1 MISLKTKN
9 WQIDNI
15 DTVIFDK
22 DGTLIDLHY
31 FWGKM
36 TELRVDEVIQKY
48 NFDLT
53 FFDHLC
59 DCLGYDINTQK
70 MLPDGITAL
79 YSRPKII
86 ELFIK
91 DLAKFGVVATTAEIE
106 EIFDKVSD
114 DFYKNILDY
123 TKPIDSAFRF
133 VEKLYKTNIK
143 MGIVTSDSIVSTQLT
158 VKQFE
163 LEKYFKSLIGRES
176 CTDIKES
183 GKPTIMA
190 LNELNSNPKNTV
202 MIGDAPMDYIS
213 AKNAGIDKTI
223 LIATGQID
231 VDELKKTSEFVCCD
245 LDEVEVI

>member
-1 MISLKTKN
+1 MK
-9 WQIDNI
+9 
-15 DTVIFDK
+15 
-22 DGTLIDLHY
+22 
-31 FWGKM
+31 
-36 TELRVDEVIQKY
+36 
-48 NFDLT
+48 
-53 FFDHLC
+53 
-59 DCLGYDINTQK
+59 
-70 MLPDGITAL
+70 
-79 YSRPKII
+79 
-86 ELFIK
+86 
-91 DLAKFGVVATTAEIE
+91 
-106 EIFDKVSD
+106 
-114 DFYKNILDY
+114 
-123 TKPIDSAFRF
+123 
-133 VEKLYKTNIK
+133 
-143 MGIVTSDSIVSTQLT
+143 QLT

-202 MIGDAPMDYIS
+202 MIGDAPMDFIS